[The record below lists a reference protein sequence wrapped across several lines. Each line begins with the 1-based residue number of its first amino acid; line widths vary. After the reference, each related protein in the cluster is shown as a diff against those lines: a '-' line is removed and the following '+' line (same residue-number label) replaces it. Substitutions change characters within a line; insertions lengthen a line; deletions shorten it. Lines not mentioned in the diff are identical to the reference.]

1 MRFNVFLLLLV
12 LLFQLAGCTLSNEV
26 PTTAISENMT
36 DMASEWAYNLFI
48 SNRKSDAAQADDIF
62 EQLVEAITGDDMQT
76 IRNLFSENALLSA
89 EDFDDEV
96 TALFDFFE
104 GNLVSFKRYGPGSDM
119 QKEGGFYKKEVFA
132 SYDIFTDSSAYRLA
146 IRFCT
151 ADSQN
156 SDNIGVT
163 SIYITVL
170 DDATTKQT
178 YWGGEKW
185 IPGVN
190 IE

>member
-1 MRFNVFLLLLV
+1 MKGYVLLLILV
-12 LLFQLAGCTLSNEV
+12 LLFQLVGCTHANQV
-26 PTTAISENMT
+26 PTTDVSANMT
-36 DMASEWAYNLFI
+36 DTASGEATDMFDLNG
-48 SNRKSDAAQADDIF
+48 KSDAQQADAVL
-62 EQLVEAITGDDMQT
+62 ERLVEAITNEDEQT
-76 IRNLFSENALLSA
+76 IQSLFAENVHLSA
-89 EDFDDEV
+89 DDFDDKV
-96 TALFDFFE
+96 AALFDFFE

-119 QKEGGFYKKEVFA
+119 QKEGDFHKKEIFA
-132 SYDIFTDSSAYRLA
+132 SYDIFTDSSVYRLA

-156 SDNIGVT
+156 ADNIGVT
-163 SIYITVL
+163 SIYITEL
-170 DDATTKQT
+170 DDTATKQA